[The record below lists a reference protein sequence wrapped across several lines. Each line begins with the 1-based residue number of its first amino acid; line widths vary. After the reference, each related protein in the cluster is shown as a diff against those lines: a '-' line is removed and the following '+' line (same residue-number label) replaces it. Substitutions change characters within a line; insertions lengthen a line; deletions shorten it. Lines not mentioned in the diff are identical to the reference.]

1 LTLSK
6 KELNPRIAR
15 WALEFQGYDF
25 EIVHRA
31 GSHMQHVDALSRC
44 TNIMVIQTHSF
55 EDILVIC
62 QGKDTKLKEIRQLL
76 ENTENKLYKIRNGI
90 VYKKTNEN
98 RLLFYVPIEMEEQ
111 VLYKYHNELGH
122 VGRDKM
128 IESIMKNYWFP
139 NLK

>member
-1 LTLSK
+1 
-6 KELNPRIAR
+6 
-15 WALEFQGYDF
+15 
-25 EIVHRA
+25 
-31 GSHMQHVDALSRC
+31 
-44 TNIMVIQTHSF
+44 MVIQTHSF